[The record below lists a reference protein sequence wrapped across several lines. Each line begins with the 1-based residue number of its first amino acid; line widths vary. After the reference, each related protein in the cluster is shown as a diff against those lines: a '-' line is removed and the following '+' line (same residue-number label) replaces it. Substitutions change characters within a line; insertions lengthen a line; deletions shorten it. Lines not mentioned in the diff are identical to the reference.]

1 MSAPLEWRPRGM
13 TPADYDEVMALW
25 RVCEGLGLSAADEK
39 PAIAAYLA
47 RNPDMSFVA
56 EAGGRIVGA
65 VLGGHDGRRGY
76 LHHLAVTPAWRH
88 RGIGAALVEAAL
100 ARLRAAGMSKC
111 NLFLYADNEAGRAF
125 WLKHGWNARPDL
137 VLVQKALD

>member
-1 MSAPLEWRPRGM
+1 M
-13 TPADYDEVMALW
+13 TPADFDEAMALW
-25 RVCEGLGLSAADEK
+25 RACEGIGLTAADER
-39 PAIAAYLA
+39 PAIAGYLA

-88 RGIGAALVEAAL
+88 RGIGAALVEDAL
-100 ARLRAAGMSKC
+100 ARLRAAGLSKC
-111 NLFLYADNEAGRAF
+111 NLFLYANNDAGRAF
-125 WLKHGWNARPDL
+125 WLKHGWSARPDL